1 MPSGKCAARKV
12 PSGKVPVTPRKQ
24 LPSQRT
30 PEEQAARKR
39 ARAAAPSGLKSEPT
53 RDHPQ
58 LWSDGDGVHI
68 EQQAV
73 RVGDS
78 YQAQL
83 PPLLVDSVEPPPA
96 APPRCWCA
104 KPAVWERRRWWC
116 AEGTCEFE
124 AEPPPRAAPRGTP
137 SYTPL
142 CHCGAPAVWLRGRW
156 WCGLGGGEQ
165 DGGGSSA
172 AGSSAAGS
180 SAAGSSAGGGE
191 GGEAETERGG
201 PVHSLPHGAPSGVP
215 KCEPNGVTNGA
226 PNGLPSAVPRGC
238 GFELLPASLAE
249 PPEPTRVCPREIAV
263 ACARGTAALLTAAAY
278 GPG

>member
-39 ARAAAPSGLKSEPT
+39 ARAAAPSGVKSEPT

-83 PPLLVDSVEPPPA
+83 PPLLVDSVEAPPA

-104 KPAVWERRRWWC
+104 KPAVWER
-116 AEGTCEFE
+116 
-124 AEPPPRAAPRGTP
+124 
-137 SYTPL
+137 L
-142 CHCGAPAVWLRGRW
+142 
-156 WCGLGGGEQ
+156 
-165 DGGGSSA
+165 
-172 AGSSAAGS
+172 
-180 SAAGSSAGGGE
+180 
-191 GGEAETERGG
+191 
-201 PVHSLPHGAPSGVP
+201 SLIH
-215 KCEPNGVTNGA
+215 
-226 PNGLPSAVPRGC
+226 
-238 GFELLPASLAE
+238 
-249 PPEPTRVCPREIAV
+249 I
-263 ACARGTAALLTAAAY
+263 
-278 GPG
+278 

>member
-1 MPSGKCAARKV
+1 MVPSGKCAARKV
-12 PSGKVPVTPRKQ
+12 PSGKVAVTPRKQ

-39 ARAAAPSGLKSEPT
+39 ARAAAPSGLHSQPT
-53 RDHPQ
+53 RDHPR
-58 LWSDGDGVHI
+58 LWSDGDGAHI

-73 RVGDS
+73 PVGDS
-78 YQAQL
+78 HQAQL

-124 AEPPPRAAPRGTP
+124 AEPPPRAAPSSSPR
-137 SYTPL
+137 YTPL
-142 CHCGAPAVWLRGRW
+142 CHCGTPAVWLRGRW

-172 AGSSAAGS
+172 AGSSAAG
-180 SAAGSSAGGGE
+180 GE
-191 GGEAETERGG
+191 GGEAETEGGGLVDSIPRGE
-201 PVHSLPHGAPSGVP
+201 PHG
-215 KCEPNGVTNGA
+215 EPNGEPNSE

-263 ACARGTAALLTAAAY
+263 ACARGTAALLSAAAY